1 MLYLIAI
8 AFSDGKLGLPFPRMA
23 QASRVIA
30 LIG

>member
-8 AFSDGKLGLPFPRMA
+8 AFSDGKLGLHFPRMP
-23 QASRVIA
+23 QAYRVIA